1 MDIFDERKEEVA
13 SILQNFVIIVQSQF
27 GRNVKIIH
35 SDNCLEFKLG
45 PMSQFYSQKGII
57 HQISYVDTPQQ
68 NGRVGGDIGTY

>member
-1 MDIFDERKEEVA
+1 
-13 SILQNFVIIVQSQF
+13 VQSQF

-35 SDNCLEFKLG
+35 SDNSLEFKSG